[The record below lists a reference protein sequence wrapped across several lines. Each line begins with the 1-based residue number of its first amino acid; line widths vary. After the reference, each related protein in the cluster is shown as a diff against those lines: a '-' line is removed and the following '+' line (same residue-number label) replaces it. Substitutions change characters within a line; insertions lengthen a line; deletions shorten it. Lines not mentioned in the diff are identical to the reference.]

1 MLYLIQ
7 VIVQVCALSSINV
20 CIYKMILFKV
30 TMITASLFENLI
42 SKSCLFQNPVI
53 LFRLWRAPLANTY
66 HFLYQAHWKDG
77 LSSFCRM
84 NWHVLIAQKSFKSF
98 WKRSLGPR
106 VSLFIVS
113 FLTFQLQHAHTNPKH
128 CKW

>member
-53 LFRLWRAPLANTY
+53 LFRL
-66 HFLYQAHWKDG
+66 
-77 LSSFCRM
+77 
-84 NWHVLIAQKSFKSF
+84 
-98 WKRSLGPR
+98 
-106 VSLFIVS
+106 
-113 FLTFQLQHAHTNPKH
+113 
-128 CKW
+128 